1 MPLDGL
7 VFHFNVLRTLV
18 GRRKTAQSPRCWSP
32 LPGGQN
38 RRRWH
43 QRNPQRCLHWH
54 SVKLETPF
62 QAILATP
69 ESWLNME
76 ACEMKCSKL
85 CFNEH
90 KFAHTNAPRIVNPQP
105 SQPTWDATTTTYE
118 IVSTAQQQTWDAETR
133 AKSKKMQRTHTCKM
147 NLDPI
152 NAFGPKLKQ
161 CGPLLAC
168 PRQTKYVFF

>member
-32 LPGGQN
+32 LPSGQN

-76 ACEMKCSKL
+76 ACEMKCLKL

-90 KFAHTNAPRIVNPQP
+90 KLAHTNAPRIVNPQH
-105 SQPTWDATTTTYE
+105 STCEQQVQTVHVAIESKTYE
-118 IVSTAQQQTWDAETR
+118 ITSTAQQQNVRTQ
-133 AKSKKMQRTHTCKM
+133 KHSPNQRKT
-147 NLDPI
+147 I
-152 NAFGPKLKQ
+152 Q
-161 CGPLLAC
+161 
-168 PRQTKYVFF
+168 Q